1 MMEWTFVYECARN
14 PSSWMQR
21 KADGIAETAC
31 LRARRM
37 QVYSFEEELYLGLR
51 SRRSKLID

>member
-1 MMEWTFVYECARN
+1 MYECARN